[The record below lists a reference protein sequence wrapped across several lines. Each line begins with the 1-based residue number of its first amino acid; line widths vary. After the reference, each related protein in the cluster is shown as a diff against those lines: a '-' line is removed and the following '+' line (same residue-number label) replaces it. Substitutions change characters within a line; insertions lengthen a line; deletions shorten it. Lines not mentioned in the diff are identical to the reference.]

1 MFFPLSK
8 VSYVLLW
15 LAPMFQSSGPEL
27 DSGVRRF
34 FFPFV
39 VLSHWSF
46 FFSCSTLFLGEGH
59 PQVATCTYFKL
70 GTDKNT
76 VFDVTRPCCFVQPTS
91 NCIRWFRCCAFVIQ
105 NKKKLDFSEDPLQ
118 LPCEQSRFDL
128 IRNLFAFDLTGLS
141 RSLRFR
147 PQAGRKICWAKRWEV
162 YEVEWL
168 NQEWVLH
175 WRNAAHVVKV
185 WLFLYFM

>member
-91 NCIRWFRCCAFVIQ
+91 NCIRWFGCCAFVIQ
-105 NKKKLDFSEDPLQ
+105 NKKKNSISLKILCSYPA
-118 LPCEQSRFDL
+118 SRVAS
-128 IRNLFAFDLTGLS
+128 ILFATYLLS
-141 RSLRFR
+141 IYRGWVAAYAFVLRREEKYVGRSDEKFTR
-147 PQAGRKICWAKRWEV
+147 
-162 YEVEWL
+162 
-168 NQEWVLH
+168 
-175 WRNAAHVVKV
+175 
-185 WLFLYFM
+185 